1 VTGRRRLPSG
11 ERGVALVLTL
21 LVLMTLTGLA
31 LAFLSTSALEPRISR
46 NLGDAARARYLAEA
60 GIEVGY
66 NTLVAAAAA
75 GGGWSALLAIASAQS
90 PWVALPALARAPLP
104 GLPEAEGTYSV
115 SMRNDSEPDGPAL
128 TGEAAADPDAALDA
142 NGVVIVR
149 STGSFRNANRTIDVV
164 VKRPV
169 PPPPA
174 PGASVRALCTMSNW
188 REL

>member
-1 VTGRRRLPSG
+1 MTDPRQRPGG

-21 LVLMTLTGLA
+21 MVLMALTGLA
-31 LAFLSTSALEPRISR
+31 LAFLSAGALEPRISR

-75 GGGWSALLAIASAQS
+75 GGGWSALLATASADS
-90 PWVALPALARAPLP
+90 PWVALPGLAPAPLP
-104 GLPEAEGTYSV
+104 GLPTAEGTYSV
-115 SMRNDSEPDGPAL
+115 SIRNDAQPDDPAV
-128 TGEAAADPDAALDA
+128 TGEAAVDPDAALDA

-149 STGSFRNANRTIDVV
+149 STGSFRDARRTIEAV
-164 VKRPV
+164 VKRPLS
-169 PPPPA
+169 PPST
-174 PGASVRALCTMSNW
+174 GASMRALCALSNW